1 MDWARKLP
9 DKRDL
14 LILALLVLLP
24 LLSFSA
30 LFFSDRTLYRHD
42 LTSIHY
48 PLVIFKARLLGSG
61 QIAFW
66 NPHVLFG
73 FPQLADQD
81 VLALHPLNLILLLPL
96 KPHVALSSFV
106 VAHYIL
112 AGILGYALARS
123 LQIGRAGAFITGVT
137 FALGG
142 YLMAQ
147 LTNLPIMTGSVW
159 LPLILMLFVKALE
172 TMRPAYAILCG
183 GAIALQILAAH
194 PQVVFYS
201 LFMLGSYGAF
211 RLIRLGRDKDI
222 AVPEKRRTMILLLSL
237 MAIAVLV
244 GLFLAAIQ
252 IAATWELKGLSPRA
266 TGLSYYTMTT
276 YSLPPYNL
284 LTFVF
289 ANILGNPVF
298 GYTGEQTFG
307 ELHAYVGVL
316 SLMLSLWAWSRRKR
330 DPHVAFFTI
339 LAGGALLLALGRY
352 TPLYHILLHVPG
364 FNFFRA
370 PARWLFLVS
379 FSLSLLAGYGF
390 DALAGSRSGP
400 ESRRFAIFW
409 RTLSWANLGISF
421 VLLAGLIFAEQA
433 SRALTSVGGGLL
445 SEEALGRGLLLVQGL
460 TRLPLIQVSEDPSTT
475 VSSLNPALLYVLLS
489 NAGFL
494 LIHLWNRRRIKA
506 GTFQA
511 TMISLIVVDLL
522 LTGGTTINPVRDAS
536 YFERQVESTTFLRQ
550 NSGLHRVFP
559 PVYGDDVENLVD
571 NIPIMYDLYSVR
583 GHASELILER
593 YKAFI
598 EVLPQRAA
606 LLNLAGVKY
615 VLLEEAP
622 AFPGFVR
629 VDAGTGPEIHENT
642 TVLPRAFVVHRSE
655 LIPSPGAVLERLL
668 SDDFDPSQTVI
679 LEEPSPDLDQRGL
692 PSTSD
697 LHGAEITSYAP
708 HRVVIE
714 ADLEA
719 DGFLVL
725 SDTYYPGW
733 RAFVDG
739 REEEIYQADY
749 LFRAVFLGQG
759 EHVVEFRYSPLFLR
773 TGVAIYLAVGAVLLG
788 LVGYNALL
796 RRRQRR

>member
-1 MDWARKLP
+1 MDSTRKLP

-24 LLSFSA
+24 LLSFSV
-30 LFFSDRTLYRHD
+30 LFFSDQTLYRHD

-61 QIAFW
+61 QVAFW
-66 NPHVLFG
+66 NPHLLFG

-96 KPHVALSSFV
+96 KPHVALSSFA

-112 AGILGYALARS
+112 AGILGYALGRS
-123 LQIGRAGAFITGVT
+123 LRIGRAGAFITGVT

-159 LPLILMLFVKALE
+159 LPLILLLFVKALD
-172 TMRPAYAILCG
+172 TMRPTYAILCG
-183 GAIALQILAAH
+183 GAIALQIVVAH

-201 LFMLGSYGAF
+201 LFVLGAYGAF
-211 RLIRLGRDKDI
+211 KLIRLVRDKDI
-222 AVPEKRRTMILLLSL
+222 AVPEKRRTALLLLSL
-237 MAIAVLV
+237 MVGALLV
-244 GLFLAAIQ
+244 GLLLAAVQ

-307 ELHAYVGVL
+307 ELHAYIGVL
-316 SLMLSLWAWSRRKR
+316 PLMLTLWAWSRKKR
-330 DPHVAFFTI
+330 DPHIAFFAI
-339 LAGGALLLALGRY
+339 LAGGSVLLALGHY
-352 TPLYHILLHVPG
+352 TPLYDLLLHVPG

-370 PARWLFLVS
+370 PARWLFIVS

-390 DALAGSRSGP
+390 DALLGSRGGP
-400 ESRRFAIFW
+400 ESRRFAILW
-409 RTLSWANLGISF
+409 RTLSWANVGISI
-421 VLLAGLIFAEQA
+421 VLLAGLIFGEQA
-433 SRALTSVGGGLL
+433 SRALTSAGSGLL
-445 SEEALGRGLLLVQGL
+445 SEEALGRALLLVQGL

-506 GTFQA
+506 AAFQA
-511 TMISLIVVDLL
+511 TMIGLIVVDLL
-522 LTGGTTINPVRDAS
+522 FTGGTTINPVRDAS
-536 YFERQVESTTFLRQ
+536 YFERQIESTTFLRQ

-583 GHASELILER
+583 GHASELVLER

-598 EVLPQRAA
+598 EALPKRAA

-622 AFPGFVR
+622 AYPGFVR
-629 VDAGTGPEIHENT
+629 VDAGTGPEMHENT
-642 TVLPRAFVVHRSE
+642 TVLPRAFIVHRSE
-655 LIPSPGAVLERLL
+655 VIPSPEAVLERLL
-668 SDDFDPSQTVI
+668 SEDFDPSQTVI
-679 LEEPSPDLDQRGL
+679 LEAPSPDLDQQGL
-692 PSTSD
+692 PPASD
-697 LHGAEITSYAP
+697 LHGAQITSYSP

-739 REEEIYQADY
+739 QEREIYQADY
-749 LFRAVFLGQG
+749 LFRAIFLEQG
-759 EHVVEFRYSPLFLR
+759 RHVVEFRYSPPFVRIGL
-773 TGVAIYLAVGAVLLG
+773 AILLVNLAAFCG
-788 LVGYNALL
+788 LAMYNALL
-796 RRRQRR
+796 RDRRPG

>member
-1 MDWARKLP
+1 MDSTRKLP

-24 LLSFSA
+24 LLSFSV
-30 LFFSDRTLYRHD
+30 LFFSDQTLYRHD

-61 QIAFW
+61 QVAFW
-66 NPHVLFG
+66 NPHLLFG

-96 KPHVALSSFV
+96 KPHVALSSFA

-112 AGILGYALARS
+112 AGILGYALGRS
-123 LQIGRAGAFITGVT
+123 LRIGRAGAFITGVT

-159 LPLILMLFVKALE
+159 LPLILLLFVKALD
-172 TMRPAYAILCG
+172 TMRPTYAILCG
-183 GAIALQILAAH
+183 GAIALQIVVAH

-201 LFMLGSYGAF
+201 LFVLGAYGAF
-211 RLIRLGRDKDI
+211 KLIRLVRDKDI
-222 AVPEKRRTMILLLSL
+222 AVPEKRRTALLLLSL
-237 MAIAVLV
+237 MVGALLV
-244 GLFLAAIQ
+244 GLLLAAVQ

-307 ELHAYVGVL
+307 ELHAYIGVL
-316 SLMLSLWAWSRRKR
+316 PLMLTLWAWSRKKR
-330 DPHVAFFTI
+330 DPHIAFFAI
-339 LAGGALLLALGRY
+339 LAGGSVLLALGHY
-352 TPLYHILLHVPG
+352 TPLYDLLLHVPG

-370 PARWLFLVS
+370 PARWLFIVS

-390 DALAGSRSGP
+390 DALLGSRGGP
-400 ESRRFAIFW
+400 ESRRFAVFW
-409 RTLSWANLGISF
+409 KILAWANVGISI
-421 VLLAGLIFAEQA
+421 VLLAGLIFGEQA
-433 SRALTSVGGGLL
+433 SRALTSAGSGLL
-445 SEEALGRGLLLVQGL
+445 SEEALGRALLLVQGL

-506 GTFQA
+506 AAFQA
-511 TMISLIVVDLL
+511 TMIGLIVVDLL
-522 LTGGTTINPVRDAS
+522 FTGGTTINPVRDAS
-536 YFERQVESTTFLRQ
+536 YFERQIESTTFLRQ

-583 GHASELILER
+583 GHASELVLER

-598 EVLPQRAA
+598 EALPKRAA

-622 AFPGFVR
+622 AYPGFVR
-629 VDAGTGPEIHENT
+629 VDAGTGPEMHENT
-642 TVLPRAFVVHRSE
+642 TVLPRAFIVHRSE
-655 LIPSPGAVLERLL
+655 VIPSPEAVLERLL
-668 SDDFDPSQTVI
+668 SEDFDPSQTVI
-679 LEEPSPDLDQRGL
+679 LEAPSPDLDQQGL
-692 PSTSD
+692 PPASD
-697 LHGAEITSYAP
+697 LHGAQITSYSP

-739 REEEIYQADY
+739 QEREIYQADY
-749 LFRAVFLGQG
+749 LFRAIFLEQG
-759 EHVVEFRYSPLFLR
+759 RHVVEFRYSPPFVRIGL
-773 TGVAIYLAVGAVLLG
+773 AILLVNLAAFCG
-788 LVGYNALL
+788 LAMYNALL
-796 RRRQRR
+796 RDRRPG